1 MAKKVTLLWAIH
13 NHQPVG
19 NFDHV
24 LEDAYTKSYLPFL
37 QLLQANP
44 HMRLTLHYSG
54 FLLEWLLRHH
64 PECIDLIRA
73 LTERNQ
79 TEIMTGG
86 FYEPILTT
94 LYDSDKVGQ
103 IEKLNRFIGEHFGAD
118 PAGVW
123 LAERVWEPHL
133 AEPLHNAGAQYVI
146 LDDHHFIMAGLREKS
161 LHGYYMTEEKGRII
175 RVFPGSKR
183 LRYLIPFRPVE
194 ETLSYLESLRDSVES
209 PLAIMG
215 DDGEKFGVWP
225 GTYESVY
232 LEGWLQRFF
241 QAVGDNSD
249 WIDVKLFSE
258 VLETHEPLGRIYLP
272 TCSYR
277 EMSEWSLLHD
287 ASGSFEKLKQKLKE
301 SGLEELSEPF
311 VSGGFWRNF
320 FSKYPESNLMHKKM
334 LYVSTKV
341 HHLPEGEAKHRAL
354 DELWKGQ
361 CNDAY
366 WHGVF
371 GGLYLPHLRSS
382 IYEHLIRAETI
393 ADHTRHHGEAAWAE
407 ASIFDLDKDG
417 QDDVVI
423 ETETY
428 TVTVNPAAG
437 GSIVELDFRPRC
449 FNLQDTFT
457 RVPELYHRELID
469 APTPSESTGE
479 VKTIHERVVA
489 KEAGL
494 ADQIVYD
501 PYPRRSLIDHFLE
514 SGETL
519 DAFRRARHREMGDF
533 VQGAYEAELITG
545 PGEAL
550 AVLQR
555 QGEVHLRPDRSLP
568 QPVGIRKTLKARQ
581 GNPVLQAAYEI
592 ENLGDT
598 PLEGRFGIEMN
609 MTLLAGNAP
618 DRYYLLNG
626 NPPEESALISVGETR
641 NISSIQLR
649 DDWNGLSM
657 EISTDQSALL
667 WRFPIES
674 VSMSEAGIEKIY
686 QSSCM
691 LILWDMQLAPRQ
703 TRELALAFTF
713 HTVPGHSDR
722 ERKAE
727 TAQSM
732 TEQ

>member
-1 MAKKVTLLWAIH
+1 MANKVTLLWAIH

-24 LEDAYTKSYLPFL
+24 LEEAYTKSYIAFL
-37 QLLQANP
+37 QLLQENP

-64 PECIDLIRA
+64 PECIALIRE
-73 LTERNQ
+73 LTERKQ

-103 IEKLNRFIGEHFGAD
+103 IEKLNRFIRENFGTA
-118 PAGVW
+118 PKGVW

-133 AEPLHNAGAQYVI
+133 AEPLHNAGTDYVI

-194 ETLSYLESLRDSVES
+194 ETLSYLADLRDSHES

-225 GTYESVY
+225 GTYKSVY

-241 QAVGDNSD
+241 HAIHDNRD
-249 WIDVKLFSE
+249 WIDVKHFSE
-258 VLETHEPLGRIYLP
+258 VLKTHAPRGRIYLP
-272 TCSYR
+272 TCSYV

-287 ASGSFEKLKQKLKE
+287 ASGSFAHLKQQLKE
-301 SGLEELSEPF
+301 AGLEELSEPF

-334 LYVSTKV
+334 LHVSNKV
-341 HHLPEGEAKHRAL
+341 HHLPEGEAKYRAL

-382 IYEHLIRAETI
+382 VYEHLIRAETI
-393 ADHTRHHGEAAWAE
+393 ADHTRHHGESAWVE

-428 TVTVNPAAG
+428 TVTVNPAG
-437 GSIVELDFRPRC
+437 GGNIVGLDFRPRC

-457 RVPELYHRELID
+457 RIRESYHKDIVN
-469 APTPSESTGE
+469 APTPAQTTGE
-479 VKTIHERVVA
+479 TKTIHDRVVA

-514 SGETL
+514 SATTL
-519 DAFRRARHREMGDF
+519 DGFCRAGHREMGDF
-533 VQGAYEAELITG
+533 VQGVYEAEVMTVA
-545 PGEAL
+545 GEGTAI
-550 AVLQR
+550 LQR
-555 QGEVHLRPDRSLP
+555 QGEVHLRSDRSLP
-568 QPVGIRKTLKARQ
+568 CPVKIKKILRARQ
-581 GNPVLQAAYEI
+581 GSPILQVAYTL

-598 PLEGRFGIEMN
+598 ILAGRFGIEMN
-609 MTLLAGNAP
+609 LTLLAGNAP
-618 DRYYLLNG
+618 DRYYVVDG
-626 NPPEESALISVGETR
+626 QRPKDGTLISAGETR
-641 NISSIQLR
+641 DTSSIELR
-649 DDWNGLSM
+649 DEWNGLSVQ
-657 EISTDQSALL
+657 ISTDRAALL

-674 VSMSEAGIEKIY
+674 VSMSEGGFEKIY

-691 LILWDMQLAPRQ
+691 LFLWDMDMAPR
-703 TRELALAFTF
+703 RVEELNLAFSF
-713 HTVPGHSDR
+713 QTVPGHGDR
-722 ERKAE
+722 EGE
-727 TAQSM
+727 TETVQSM
-732 TEQ
+732 TEP